1 MFVSAPGISQSG
13 LESSIMLADN
23 NLILFKLILIN
34 KFTTCDKKTFE
45 KGHLQLTTAT
55 AKSKKSENISVF

>member
-55 AKSKKSENISVF
+55 AK